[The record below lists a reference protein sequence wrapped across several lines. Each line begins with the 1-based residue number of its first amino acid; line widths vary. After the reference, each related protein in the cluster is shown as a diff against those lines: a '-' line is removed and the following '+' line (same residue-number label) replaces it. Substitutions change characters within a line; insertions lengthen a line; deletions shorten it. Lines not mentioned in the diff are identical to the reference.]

1 MTNATNNILPDVWGP
16 HGWKFMH
23 FVALGYPDRPDEST
37 RKQYQEFF
45 ESFQHVLP
53 CQSCATHYQ
62 ESLQRV
68 PVSEHLKDR
77 DTLLRWT
84 FDLHNDVNKHKG
96 KSVLSYDEALK
107 LYTERQY
114 PLFDYL
120 WKLLV
125 LLVILVLV
133 YVYVVK

>member
-1 MTNATNNILPDVWGP
+1 
-16 HGWKFMH
+16 MH
-23 FVALGYPDRPDEST
+23 FVALGFPDRPDETT
-37 RKQYQEFF
+37 RKQYREFF

-62 ESLQRV
+62 ENLQRV
-68 PVSEHLKDR
+68 PISEHLKDR
-77 DTLLRWT
+77 ETLLRWT
-84 FDLHNDVNKHKG
+84 FDLHNDVNKRMG

-114 PLFDYL
+114 PIFDYL
-120 WKLLV
+120 WKLIILV
-125 LLVILVLV
+125 VILVLV